1 MDLVEPTLVND
12 LTKRR
17 ILVQPNQNGST
28 KVKKLLG
35 DWFNQNDFVEP
46 NDLVEPNLVIG

>member
-1 MDLVEPTLVND
+1 MLN
-12 LTKRR
+12 KM
-17 ILVQPNQNGST
+17 VQPNQNGST
-28 KVKKLLG
+28 KVQKLLV